1 MFFELLVTDDDVAG
15 PAGPQTGL
23 DRTRVSL
30 EGGRRVPAAGGG
42 QAVRV
47 TRGVRVGPVTV
58 IRVEDQHVSDVSRMS
73 RSCLTSSLSHMTHWR
88 PGRARNN

>member
-15 PAGPQTGL
+15 PAVPQTGL
-23 DRTRVSL
+23 DRARVSL
-30 EGGRRVPAAGGG
+30 ERGPCVPAAGG

-47 TRGVRVGPVTV
+47 TGVRVDPVTV
-58 IRVEDQHVSDVSRMS
+58 ILIEDQHVSDVSRMS
-73 RSCLTSSLSHMTHWR
+73 RSCLTSSPAHMTHWR